1 MGQDKQMGQ
10 TLYMDRGDEG
20 MQWGRISRWDR
31 QCTWI
36 GGMKGCN
43 GEVEQDKRIRRI
55 VYMDKVGEGMQW
67 AG

>member
-1 MGQDKQMGQ
+1 MGRDKRKG
-10 TLYMDRGDEG
+10 LIVYMDKEDKG

-36 GGMKGCN
+36 GGMKGCS
-43 GEVEQDKRIRRI
+43 G
-55 VYMDKVGEGMQW
+55 